1 MLAALLPRPSG
12 GLRVVKIALSLVA
25 GYAQALSM
33 AWPQGLSAPWLEAL
47 GCRAGQGFW
56 LLQLLSLCLLA
67 YLLQSARRSAQSAG
81 LEQAWSTP
89 ALTYGYLFALAW
101 LGSVFGWTF
110 VAMNTYG
117 GLSAAV
123 SALAVLA
130 LAAFLGMY
138 YAAACAI
145 YVRLAPD
152 KASYQAIFFA
162 ALWLLAEL
170 ARGLWLTGFGWGGA
184 AYAHA
189 DSPLAGYAPWLGA
202 YGLCALAAWIAM
214 LLAQIFH
221 SRSWHFSGAA
231 LLGIG
236 CVLFLPMV
244 GSWLLPA
251 MSSSNGR
258 LSVTLLQGNI
268 AQDQKFEPGSGVP
281 RALQWYGEQL
291 QQAKTDLVLAPETA
305 IPLLPQQ
312 LPEGYAAALSRRFSD
327 GEQAALIGIPL
338 GDLEQGYTNSVLGL
352 RPGEPV
358 PWRYDKHHLV
368 PFGEFIPT
376 GFRWFTQLM
385 NIPLGDFTR
394 GALGQAGFAWRG
406 QRLAPN
412 ICYEDLFGEE
422 LAQQF
427 LVAAKA
433 PSIFVNVSNL
443 AWFGGSLAMDQHLQI
458 ARLRALEFHRPFL
471 LATNTGLTAI
481 VDHQARVLSQLPRDT
496 AAVLIGEVEGRTGTT
511 PYAWWVARFGLWP
524 YWLAATIVLLWRWRQ
539 DQMRRQTGTRSAA
552 ERP

>member
-33 AWPQGLSAPWLEAL
+33 AWPHGLSAPWLEAL

-56 LLQLLSLCLLA
+56 YLQLLSLCLLA
-67 YLLQSARRSAQSAG
+67 CLLQSARRSAQSDG
-81 LEQAWSTP
+81 LEHAWPTLAS
-89 ALTYGYLFALAW
+89 TYGYLFALAW

-130 LAAFLGMY
+130 LAAFLGLY

-152 KASYQAIFFA
+152 KASHQAIFFA

-221 SRSWHFSGAA
+221 SRSWRFSGAA

-236 CVLFLPMV
+236 GVLFLPTV

-258 LSVTLLQGNI
+258 LTVTLLQGNI

-281 RALQWYGEQL
+281 KALQWYSEQL
-291 QQAKTDLVLAPETA
+291 HQAKTDLVLAPETA

-312 LPEGYAAALSRRFSD
+312 LPEGYVAALSRRFSD
-327 GEQAALIGIPL
+327 GEQAALFGIPM
-338 GDLEQGYTNSVLGL
+338 GDLAQGYTNSVLGL
-352 RPGEPV
+352 RPGAAF

-385 NIPLGDFTR
+385 NIPLGDFMR
-394 GALGQAGFAWRG
+394 GALGQAGFVWRG

-427 LVAAKA
+427 LVAANA
-433 PSIFVNVSNL
+433 PNIFVNVSNL
-443 AWFGGSLAMDQHLQI
+443 AWFSGSLAMDQHLQI

-481 VDHQARVLSQLPRDT
+481 VDHQARVLNQLPRDT

-524 YWLAATIVLLWRWRQ
+524 YWLAATVLLLWRWRQ

>member
-1 MLAALLPRPSG
+1 MLATQLPQPLG

-33 AWPQGLSAPWLEAL
+33 AWPQGFSAPWLEAL

-67 YLLQSARRSAQSAG
+67 CLLQSARRSAQSDG
-81 LEQAWSTP
+81 LENACPTLAS
-89 ALTYGYLFALAW
+89 AYGYLFALAW

-130 LAAFLGMY
+130 LAAFLGLY

-145 YVRLAPD
+145 YVRLAPA

-202 YGLCALAAWIAM
+202 YGLCAIAAWIAM

-221 SRSWHFSGAA
+221 SRSWRFSGAA

-251 MSSSNGR
+251 MSSSNGH
-258 LSVTLLQGNI
+258 LTVTLLQGNI

-281 RALQWYGEQL
+281 KALQWYGEQL

-385 NIPLGDFTR
+385 NMPLGDFMR
-394 GALGQAGFAWRG
+394 GALGQAGFVWRG

-427 LVAAKA
+427 LVGAKA
-433 PSIFVNVSNL
+433 PNIFVNVSNL

-524 YWLAATIVLLWRWRQ
+524 YWLVATLLLLWRWRQ
-539 DQMRRQTGTRSAA
+539 HQMRRQTDTRSVA

>member
-1 MLAALLPRPSG
+1 M
-12 GLRVVKIALSLVA
+12 
-25 GYAQALSM
+25 
-33 AWPQGLSAPWLEAL
+33 
-47 GCRAGQGFW
+47 
-56 LLQLLSLCLLA
+56 
-67 YLLQSARRSAQSAG
+67 
-81 LEQAWSTP
+81 
-89 ALTYGYLFALAW
+89 
-101 LGSVFGWTF
+101 
-110 VAMNTYG
+110 
-117 GLSAAV
+117 
-123 SALAVLA
+123 LA
-130 LAAFLGMY
+130 LAAFLGLY

-145 YVRLAPD
+145 YVRLAPA

-184 AYAHA
+184 AYAHV

-221 SRSWHFSGAA
+221 SRSWRFSGTA

-236 CVLFLPMV
+236 FVLFLPMV

-258 LSVTLLQGNI
+258 LTVTLLQGNI

-281 RALQWYGEQL
+281 KALQWYGEQL

-427 LVAAKA
+427 LAGAKA
-433 PSIFVNVSNL
+433 PNIFVNVSNL

-524 YWLAATIVLLWRWRQ
+524 YWLAATLVLLWRWRQ

>member
-12 GLRVVKIALSLVA
+12 GLRVVKIALAVVA
-25 GYAQALSM
+25 GSAQALSM

-67 YLLQSARRSAQSAG
+67 YLLQSARRSAQSDG
-81 LEQAWSTP
+81 LEHAWSTL

-117 GLSAAV
+117 GLSAAA

-130 LAAFLGMY
+130 LAAFLGLY

-145 YVRLAPD
+145 YVRLAPN

-214 LLAQIFH
+214 LLAQIFR
-221 SRSWHFSGAA
+221 SRSWRFSGAA

-258 LSVTLLQGNI
+258 LTVTLLQGNV

-281 RALQWYGEQL
+281 KALQWYGEQL

-394 GALGQAGFAWRG
+394 GALGQAGFVWRG

-427 LVAAKA
+427 LVAANA
-433 PSIFVNVSNL
+433 PNIFVNVSNL

-496 AAVLIGEVEGRTGTT
+496 AAILIGEVEGRTGTT

-524 YWLAATIVLLWRWRQ
+524 YWLAATLLLLWLCRQ

>member
-1 MLAALLPRPSG
+1 MLAALLPRSSG

-56 LLQLLSLCLLA
+56 YLQLLSLCLLA
-67 YLLQSARRSAQSAG
+67 CLLQSARRSAQSDG
-81 LEQAWSTP
+81 LEHAWPTLAS
-89 ALTYGYLFALAW
+89 TYGYLFALAW

-117 GLSAAV
+117 GLSEAV

-130 LAAFLGMY
+130 LAAFLGLY

-152 KASYQAIFFA
+152 KASHQAIFFA

-221 SRSWHFSGAA
+221 SRSWRFSGAA

-236 CVLFLPMV
+236 GVLFLPTV

-251 MSSSNGR
+251 MSSSHGR
-258 LSVTLLQGNI
+258 LTVTLLQGNI

-281 RALQWYGEQL
+281 KALQWYSEQL
-291 QQAKTDLVLAPETA
+291 HQAKTDLVLAPETA

-312 LPEGYAAALSRRFSD
+312 LPESYVAALSRRFSD
-327 GEQAALIGIPL
+327 GEQAALFGIPM
-338 GDLEQGYTNSVLGL
+338 GDLEQGYTNSILGL
-352 RPGEPV
+352 RPGAAF

-385 NIPLGDFTR
+385 NIPLGDFMR
-394 GALGQAGFAWRG
+394 GALGQAGFVWRG

-427 LVAAKA
+427 LVAANA
-433 PSIFVNVSNL
+433 PNIFVNVSNL
-443 AWFGGSLAMDQHLQI
+443 AWFSGSLAMDQHLQI
-458 ARLRALEFHRPFL
+458 ARLRSLEFHRPFL

-481 VDHQARVLSQLPRDT
+481 VDHQARVLNQLPRDT
-496 AAVLIGEVEGRTGTT
+496 ATVLIGEVEGRTGTT

-524 YWLAATIVLLWRWRQ
+524 YWLAATVLLLWRWRQ

>member
-1 MLAALLPRPSG
+1 
-12 GLRVVKIALSLVA
+12 
-25 GYAQALSM
+25 
-33 AWPQGLSAPWLEAL
+33 
-47 GCRAGQGFW
+47 
-56 LLQLLSLCLLA
+56 
-67 YLLQSARRSAQSAG
+67 
-81 LEQAWSTP
+81 
-89 ALTYGYLFALAW
+89 
-101 LGSVFGWTF
+101 
-110 VAMNTYG
+110 
-117 GLSAAV
+117 
-123 SALAVLA
+123 
-130 LAAFLGMY
+130 
-138 YAAACAI
+138 
-145 YVRLAPD
+145 
-152 KASYQAIFFA
+152 
-162 ALWLLAEL
+162 
-170 ARGLWLTGFGWGGA
+170 
-184 AYAHA
+184 
-189 DSPLAGYAPWLGA
+189 
-202 YGLCALAAWIAM
+202 M

-221 SRSWHFSGAA
+221 SRSWRFSGTA

-258 LSVTLLQGNI
+258 LTVTLLQGNI

-281 RALQWYGEQL
+281 KALQWYGEQL

-524 YWLAATIVLLWRWRQ
+524 YWLAATVLLLWRWRQ

>member
-1 MLAALLPRPSG
+1 MLAALLPRSPG
-12 GLRVVKIALSLVA
+12 GLRVGKIALSLMA
-25 GYAQALSM
+25 GYTQALSM
-33 AWPQGLSAPWLEAL
+33 AWPQNLSAPWLDAI
-47 GCRAGQGFW
+47 GCRPGQGLW
-56 LLQLLSLCLLA
+56 YLQLISLGLLA
-67 YLLQSARRSAQSAG
+67 GLLQSARRSVSPEG
-81 LEQAWSTP
+81 LEHADWRLAS
-89 ALTYGYLFALAW
+89 TYGFLFALTW
-101 LGSVFGWTF
+101 LSSVFGWTF

-117 GLSAAV
+117 GLPAAA

-130 LAAFLGMY
+130 LAAFLGLY

-145 YVRLAPD
+145 YARLSPD
-152 KASYQAIFFA
+152 KVSYQAIFFA

-170 ARGLWLTGFGWGGA
+170 ARGRWLTGFGWGGA

-221 SRSWHFSGAA
+221 SRTWRFSAAA
-231 LLGIG
+231 LIGIG
-236 CVLFLPMV
+236 GVLFLPV
-244 GSWLLPA
+244 LASWLLPV

-258 LSVTLLQGNI
+258 LTVTLLQGNI

-281 RALQWYGEQL
+281 KALQWYGEQL
-291 QQAKTDLVLAPETA
+291 QQATTDLVLAPETA

-312 LPEGYAAALSRRFSD
+312 LPEGYVSALSRRFSS

-338 GDLEQGYTNSVLGL
+338 GDLAQGYTNSVLGL
-352 RPGEPV
+352 RPSEPV

-376 GFRWFTQLM
+376 GFRWFTELM
-385 NIPLGDFTR
+385 RIPLGDFMR
-394 GALGQAGFAWRG
+394 GALGQPGFVWRG
-406 QRLAPN
+406 QRIAPN

-427 LVAAKA
+427 RLAANA
-433 PSIFVNVSNL
+433 PNIFVNVSNL

-481 VDHQARVLSQLPRDT
+481 VDHQARVLSQLPRETD
-496 AAVLIGEVEGRTGTT
+496 AVLIGEVEGRTGTT
-511 PYAWWVARFGLWP
+511 PYAWWVARFGLSP
-524 YWLAATIVLLWRWRQ
+524 YWLAAVILLLWRWRQ
-539 DQMRRQTGTRSAA
+539 DQKARQASTRSAA
-552 ERP
+552 EHP